1 MQNSLPVLS
10 KEDHFLILYWCIV
23 CVWSCVTKKG
33 NTWRSR
39 SILHVTAVPLPL
51 PQWLASTMHV
61 ESLPQKTSCW
71 STGNIEVSK
80 GSPINSWWFS
90 GSVMPKTDATESTS
104 IHECLSKVKVSPV
117 LDSSF
122 QILPVAFPAF
132 WGESPAF
139 KMPTNM
145 EDSFRGALTMVGNWK
160 VWPGPTP
167 VHVYRSTLF
176 KVYCLEL

>member
-1 MQNSLPVLS
+1 M
-10 KEDHFLILYWCIV
+10 YCV
-23 CVWSCVTKKG
+23 CLKLCHKKG
-33 NTWRSR
+33 KKHLTQSQHPACHGR
-39 SILHVTAVPLPL
+39 AFAA
-51 PQWLASTMHV
+51 ASMTPTMHV
-61 ESLPQKTSCW
+61 ESLPQKTSCS